1 MLFRHKAS
9 GGVIDADASQRE
21 HLIIAGFEPI
31 ETKVEEPKAEKPKPE
46 APPTRKKQVR
56 KEV

>member
-1 MLFRHKAS
+1 MLYRHRTS

-21 HLIIAGFEPI
+21 HLIHAGFEPI
-31 ETKVEEPKAEKPKPE
+31 EQKAEPKKHEEPKPE